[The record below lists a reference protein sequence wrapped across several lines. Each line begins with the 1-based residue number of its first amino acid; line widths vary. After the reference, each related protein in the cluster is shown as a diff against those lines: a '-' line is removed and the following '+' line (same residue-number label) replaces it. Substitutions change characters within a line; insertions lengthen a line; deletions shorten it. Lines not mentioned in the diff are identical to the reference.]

1 MNTVRQQTKKSPKVT
16 VKGVRWWILSM
27 IAIATVINYVDRN
40 ALGIMWPEIWKS
52 IGLQESQSKN
62 AYAMI
67 STVFLIAYAASK
79 GLSGRLFDIIGTR
92 IGFVISIL
100 VWSVAAAFHGLA
112 RGVLSFSIFRGLLG
126 IGEAGNWP
134 GATKSNAE
142 WFPVRE
148 RALAQGI
155 FNSGASIGA
164 IVSAPLIAIVYSWLG
179 WKLTFAVLGS
189 LGLLWLIPWLLINRG
204 TPKTHPFISE
214 EERNYILGEQAAEE
228 AKTDKSEDTE
238 RGLGWKELL
247 RYRQSW
253 GIMLAR
259 FTIDPVWWLFVIWL
273 PIYLN
278 DVFKFNVK
286 EIGFFAWV
294 PYVGAALGSIFG
306 GWLAHR
312 LLGRGMSV
320 DKTRKL
326 IISIAGVV
334 TLPGLLGGA
343 FVNDPTVAVVLI
355 ALVLFG
361 FQMGIGNLQTLP
373 SDYFSGKSVGT
384 LAGLCEFSA
393 AVGSIILSTFL
404 IPWLSSIS
412 YVPVFI
418 MGAIL
423 VPLSVGSIYLLGGKI
438 ERVNIK

>member
-1 MNTVRQQTKKSPKVT
+1 MTI
-16 VKGVRWWILSM
+16 KGLRWWIVSL
-27 IAIATVINYVDRN
+27 IALATVINYIDRN
-40 ALGIMWPEIWKS
+40 AFGIMWPEIWKS
-52 IGLQESQSKN
+52 IGIAESQQKN
-62 AYAMI
+62 VYATI
-67 STVFLIAYAASK
+67 TAVFMVAYAASK
-79 GLSGRLFDIIGTR
+79 GLSGRVFDVIGTR
-92 IGFVISIL
+92 LGFVIAIV
-100 VWSVAAAFHGLA
+100 VWSISAALHGLA

-148 RALAQGI
+148 RALAQGV
-155 FNSGASIGA
+155 FNTGASIGA
-164 IVSAPLIAIVYSWLG
+164 IVSAPLIAILFGVLG
-179 WKLTFAVLGS
+179 WKLTFVVLGS
-189 LGLLWLIPWLLINRG
+189 LGLLWLIPWLLLNRG
-204 TPKTHPFISE
+204 NPKNHPFITQ
-214 EERNYILGEQAAEE
+214 EERDYILGAQAEE
-228 AKTDKSEDTE
+228 KKGASEE
-238 RGLGWKELL
+238 SEQGMGWKELL
-247 RYRQSW
+247 SYRQSW
-253 GIMLAR
+253 GMMLAR

-278 DVFKFNVK
+278 EAFGFNVK

-312 LLGRGMSV
+312 LLGKGFSV

-326 IISIAGVV
+326 VITIAGVV

-343 FVNDPTVAVVLI
+343 FVNDPTLAVTLI
-355 ALVLFG
+355 ALVMFG

-384 LAGLCEFSA
+384 MAGLCEFSA
-393 AVGSIILSTFL
+393 AVGSIVLSTFL
-404 IPWLSSIS
+404 VPWLSSIS

-423 VPLSVGSIYLLGGKI
+423 VPLSVAAIYLLGGKI
-438 ERVNIK
+438 ERVK

>member
-1 MNTVRQQTKKSPKVT
+1 MNTVRKTEKVT
-16 VKGVRWWILSM
+16 FRGIRWWIVSM
-27 IAIATVINYVDRN
+27 VAVATVVNYIDRN
-40 ALGIMWPEIWKS
+40 ALGIMWPEIWRS
-52 IGLQESQSKN
+52 IGIPESQSKN

-92 IGFVISIL
+92 IGFVISIV
-100 VWSVAAAFHGLA
+100 VWSVAAALHGFA

-134 GATKSNAE
+134 GATKANAE

-155 FNSGASIGA
+155 FNSGASVGA
-164 IVSAPLIAIVYSWLG
+164 IISAPLIAIVYNWLG
-179 WKLTFAVLGS
+179 WKMTFVALGS
-189 LGLLWLIPWLLINRG
+189 LGLLWLVPWLIINRG
-204 TPKTHPFISE
+204 TPETHPFISE
-214 EERNYILGEQAAEE
+214 AERKHIMGDQNLQSETSNEE
-228 AKTDKSEDTE
+228 SE
-238 RGLGWKELL
+238 RGLSWKELL
-247 RYRQSW
+247 QYKQAW
-253 GIMLAR
+253 AIMIAR

-278 DVFKFNVK
+278 DVFHFNVK

-312 LLGRGMSV
+312 MLGRGISV

-343 FVNDPTVAVVLI
+343 FVSNPTVAVTLI

-384 LAGLCEFSA
+384 MAGLCEFSA

-412 YVPVFI
+412 YTPVFI

-423 VPLSVGSIYLLGGKI
+423 VPLSVGAILLLGGKI
-438 ERVNIK
+438 QRLPVK

>member
-1 MNTVRQQTKKSPKVT
+1 MNTVKKTQKKT
-16 VKGVRWWILSM
+16 FQGIRWWIVSLV
-27 IAIATVINYVDRN
+27 ALATVINYVDRN

-52 IGLQESQSKN
+52 IGLQEGQSKN

-79 GLSGRLFDIIGTR
+79 GLSGRVFDVIGTR
-92 IGFVISIL
+92 IGFVISIV
-100 VWSVAAAFHGLA
+100 VWSVSAALHGLA

-134 GATKSNAE
+134 GATKANAE

-164 IVSAPLIAIVYSWLG
+164 IISAPLIAIVYSWLG
-179 WKLTFAVLGS
+179 WKMTFVALGS
-189 LGLLWLIPWLLINRG
+189 LGLLWLVPWLIINRG
-204 TPKTHPFISE
+204 TPETHPFISE
-214 EERNYILGEQAAEE
+214 AERKHIMGDKNPKDEILNGE
-228 AKTDKSEDTE
+228 SE
-238 RGLGWKELL
+238 RGLSWRELL
-247 RYRQSW
+247 QYKQAW
-253 GIMLAR
+253 GIMIAR

-278 DVFKFNVK
+278 DVFHFNVK

-306 GWLAHR
+306 GWLAHQM
-312 LLGRGMSV
+312 LGRGISV

-326 IISIAGVV
+326 IISIAGAV
-334 TLPGLLGGA
+334 TIPGLIGGA
-343 FVNDPTVAVVLI
+343 FVSNPTVAVILI

-384 LAGLCEFSA
+384 MAGLCEFSA

-412 YVPVFI
+412 YTPVFI

-423 VPLSVGSIYLLGGKI
+423 VPLSVGAILLLGGKI
-438 ERVNIK
+438 QRLPVK

>member
-1 MNTVRQQTKKSPKVT
+1 MNTIKQTKKSPKVT
-16 VKGVRWWILSM
+16 IKGIRWWIVSL
-27 IAIATVINYVDRN
+27 IGLATVINYIDRN
-40 ALGIMWPEIWKS
+40 AFGIMWPEIWKS
-52 IGLQESQSKN
+52 IGIAESQQKSV
-62 AYAMI
+62 YATI
-67 STVFLIAYAASK
+67 TAVFMVAYAASK

-92 IGFVISIL
+92 IGFVIAIV
-100 VWSVAAAFHGLA
+100 VWSVSAALHGLA
-112 RGVLSFSIFRGLLG
+112 RGVVSFSVFRGLLG

-155 FNSGASIGA
+155 FNTGASVGA
-164 IVSAPLIAIVYSWLG
+164 IVSAPLIAILFGVLG
-179 WKLTFAVLGS
+179 WKLTFVVLGS
-189 LGLLWLIPWLLINRG
+189 LGLLWLIPWLLLNRG

-214 EERNYILGEQAAEE
+214 EERNYILGAHEAEKE
-228 AKTDKSEDTE
+228 GASEETE
-238 RGLGWKELL
+238 RGLSWKELL
-247 RYRQSW
+247 GYRQSW
-253 GIMLAR
+253 AIMLAR

-273 PIYLN
+273 PLYLN
-278 DVFKFNVK
+278 ETFGFNVK

-312 LLGRGMSV
+312 LLGQGLSV
-320 DKTRKL
+320 DKTRKRV
-326 IISIAGVV
+326 ITIAGVV

-343 FVNDPTVAVVLI
+343 FVSDPMIAVTLI
-355 ALVLFG
+355 ALVMFG

-393 AVGSIILSTFL
+393 AVGSIILSTVL
-404 IPWLSSIS
+404 VPWLSSIS

-423 VPLSVGSIYLLGGKI
+423 VPISVGSIYLLGGKI
-438 ERVNIK
+438 ERVQSK